1 MAIFIIA
8 VWKLELEIQRYCQ
21 LFPSVCEV
29 AFCFHH
35 IVYVCQTPATVYFF
49 CLEVFI
55 LRREIAHVKNYMEP
69 PNTLETKTQSC
80 LWV

>member
-1 MAIFIIA
+1 
-8 VWKLELEIQRYCQ
+8 
-21 LFPSVCEV
+21 
-29 AFCFHH
+29 
-35 IVYVCQTPATVYFF
+35 VYVCQTPATVYFF